1 MIKLKLCLNKI
12 KNLFRSRENIFAIY
26 SPKKCMIPESNTCV
40 IDTEIIINL
49 PQSSMAFLTTKFK
62 GQKIIELK
70 GPPRK
75 RLRIRLLN
83 ESYFNKYIVEKGD
96 IVGYL
101 LSRNSKILIQKY
113 EKKKYTR
120 YLRTTSQRRGTFGR
134 NERRRQT
141 GGFLNRYDFAYAGRD
156 TVNQLGKIAPGV
168 IKVDKLTRSRKKNR
182 TNKQG
187 GAEVERVALKI
198 ICGTLEELYLTPF
211 RMLGIFGKKQVQKIK
226 RQLFK

>member
-40 IDTEIIINL
+40 IDTEIIISL
-49 PQSSMAFLTTKFK
+49 PQSSTAFLTTKFK

-96 IVGYL
+96 IVGYV

-113 EKKKYTR
+113 EKKKKQD
-120 YLRTTSQRRGTFGR
+120 TSELPPKDVGLEELLEEMKGVDKLV
-134 NERRRQT
+134 
-141 GGFLNRYDFAYAGRD
+141 GFS
-156 TVNQLGKIAPGV
+156 TVMILHTLDETLSTSSAKSHLALS
-168 IKVDKLTRSRKKNR
+168 KLLVDKLTRSRKKES
-182 TNKQG
+182 NK
-187 GAEVERVALKI
+187 
-198 ICGTLEELYLTPF
+198 
-211 RMLGIFGKKQVQKIK
+211 
-226 RQLFK
+226 